1 MKNKPR
7 TLIILS
13 FLILSVLIVTYFIYL
28 SSYLQPRIDFE
39 AQITKINSVDY
50 QKILDSEQVTLL
62 QDKGKEKF
70 AHISVDIKVTNPLGL
85 SLTKSVKIERDLLHE
100 YLVKDERIQIL
111 SGGGY
116 EHGNGMEYG
125 DDIEIY
131 LKDISEEQLRTML
144 KGFKVKVAWKSIW
157 QVHSDKIFYLGD
169 YL

>member
-7 TLIILS
+7 ILIIFS
-13 FLILSVLIVTYFIYL
+13 FLIIFILIITNFIYL
-28 SSYLQPRIDFE
+28 SSYLQPKIDFK

-50 QKILDSEQVTLL
+50 QRILDSEQVTLL

-70 AHISVDIKVTNPLGL
+70 AHISVDIKVTNPFGL
-85 SLTKSVKIERDLLHE
+85 SLTKSMTIERDLLHE
-100 YLVKDERIQIL
+100 YLEKDERIQIL

-131 LKDISEEQLRTML
+131 LKDISEEQLRTTL
-144 KGFKVKVAWKSIW
+144 EGFKVKVAWKNIW
-157 QVHSDKIFYLGD
+157 QIHCDKIFCFGD